1 MSEPKNSL
9 SASRIKTLQSCSWM
23 YYAKYVIGIPDKG
36 NDGSSR
42 GTVCHLIFEV
52 LGDPRRKKIYD
63 KIIKKQNVFSV
74 KSIEKLIFK
83 HAKRLGVD
91 DDDNIELIKKMT
103 LNGLMYDFFGLSAG
117 KPALAVSEQD
127 FDIVVNDGK
136 FKYKIKGFI
145 DKLFLYKKQK
155 FALIRDFKTSR
166 ETFKGKEVKDNLQ
179 DYMYSLA
186 VKHLF
191 PEYSDRASEF
201 LFLKFELDDSKNS
214 GIIRMAPITDDDLE
228 GFEYQLT
235 AIQEYLDNFSEEDAY
250 SNFASKQPFPK
261 DKTFSGP
268 LQCGFAKYP
277 GQLKIDGTPMWACSC
292 KWAFDYFSAVDENGK
307 QLKSYFNESD
317 IPEGQKYEKR
327 SYKGCPAH
335 QKKS

>member
-1 MSEPKNSL
+1 MSDPKSSL

-23 YYAKYVIGIPDKG
+23 YYAKYVLGIPDKS
-36 NDGSSR
+36 NDGANR
-42 GTVCHLIFEV
+42 GTICHLIFEV
-52 LGDPRRKKIYD
+52 LGDPRRKKIYN
-63 KIIKKQNVFSV
+63 KIIKTQDVFSV
-74 KSIEKLIFK
+74 KSIEKLISK

-91 DDDNIELIKKMT
+91 DNDNIELIKKMT

-117 KPALAVSEQD
+117 KPSLAVSEQD
-127 FDIVVNDGK
+127 FEIVVNDGK

-155 FALIRDFKTSR
+155 YALIRDFKTSK
-166 ETFKGKEVKDNLQ
+166 ETFKGKDVKDNLQ

-191 PEYSDRASEF
+191 PEYSNRESEF
-201 LFLKFELDDSKNS
+201 LFLKFDLDDSKNS
-214 GIIRMAPITDDDLE
+214 GIIKMATISDDDLE

-235 AIQEYLDNFSEEDAY
+235 AIQEYLDNFSKEDAY

-277 GQLKIDGTPMWACSC
+277 DQLKIDGTPMWACSC
-292 KWAFDYFSAVDENGK
+292 KWAFDYFATIDENGK
-307 QLKSYFNESD
+307 QIKSYFNESE
-317 IPEGQKYEKR
+317 IPEGQKYEKHR
-327 SYKGCPAH
+327 YDGCPSH
-335 QKKS
+335 KKSS

>member
-1 MSEPKNSL
+1 MSELKNSL

-23 YYAKYVIGIPDKG
+23 YYAKYVLGVPDKS
-36 NDGSSR
+36 NDGASR

-52 LGDPRRKKIYD
+52 LGDRRRKKTYD
-63 KIIKKQNVFSV
+63 KIIKKQDPFAV

-83 HAKRLGVD
+83 HAKRLAVN
-91 DDDNIELIKKMT
+91 DDDNIELIKKMI
-103 LNGLMYDFFGLSAG
+103 LNGLMYDFFGLANG
-117 KPALAVSEQD
+117 KPSLSVSEQN
-127 FDIVVNDGK
+127 FDIVVDDGK

-145 DKLFLYKKQK
+145 DKLFLYKNKK

-166 ETFKGKEVKDNLQ
+166 ETFKGKDVKDNLQ

-191 PEYSDRASEF
+191 PEFSNRASEF

-214 GIIRMAPITDDDLE
+214 GVIKMATIADDDLE
-228 GFEYQLT
+228 GFEHQLT
-235 AIQEYLDNFSEEDAY
+235 AIQEYLDNFSEKDAR
-250 SNFASKQPFPK
+250 SNFAARQSYPT

-268 LQCGFAKYP
+268 LLCGFAKYP
-277 GQLKIDGTPMWACSC
+277 DQLKLDGTPMWACSC
-292 KWAFDYFSAVDENGK
+292 KWAFDYYATIDSNGK

-317 IPEGQKYEKR
+317 VPEGQKYEKR

-335 QKKS
+335 IKRT

>member
-23 YYAKYVIGIPDKG
+23 YYAKYVIGIPDKS
-36 NDGSSR
+36 NDGANR
-42 GTVCHLIFEV
+42 GTICHLIFEV
-52 LGDPRRKKIYD
+52 LGEPRRKKIYD
-63 KIIKKQNVFSV
+63 KIIKKQDVFAV
-74 KSIEKLIFK
+74 KSIERLILK
-83 HAKRLGVD
+83 HAKRLDVND
-91 DDDNIELIKKMT
+91 NDNIELIKKMT
-103 LNGLMYDFFGLSAG
+103 LNGLMYDFFGLTAG
-117 KPALAVSEQD
+117 KPTLAVSEQD

-145 DKLFLYKKQK
+145 DKLFLYKKKK

-191 PEYSDRASEF
+191 PEYSNRSSEF
-201 LFLKFELDDSKNS
+201 LFLKFDLDDSKNS

-250 SNFASKQPFPK
+250 SNFAAKQPFPK
-261 DKTFSGP
+261 DKSFSGP
-268 LQCGFAKYP
+268 LQCGFAKSP

-292 KWAFDYFSAVDENGK
+292 KWPFDYFATVDDNGK
-307 QLKSYFNESD
+307 QLKSYFNESE

-327 SYKGCPAH
+327 HYAGCPAH

>member
-1 MSEPKNSL
+1 
-9 SASRIKTLQSCSWM
+9 
-23 YYAKYVIGIPDKG
+23 
-36 NDGSSR
+36 
-42 GTVCHLIFEV
+42 
-52 LGDPRRKKIYD
+52 
-63 KIIKKQNVFSV
+63 
-74 KSIEKLIFK
+74 
-83 HAKRLGVD
+83 
-91 DDDNIELIKKMT
+91 
-103 LNGLMYDFFGLSAG
+103 
-117 KPALAVSEQD
+117 
-127 FDIVVNDGK
+127 
-136 FKYKIKGFI
+136 
-145 DKLFLYKKQK
+145 
-155 FALIRDFKTSR
+155 
-166 ETFKGKEVKDNLQ
+166 
-179 DYMYSLA
+179 MYSLA

-228 GFEYQLT
+228 GFEHQLT

-292 KWAFDYFSAVDENGK
+292 KWAFDYFSTVDENGK

>member
-1 MSEPKNSL
+1 MSDPKSSL

-23 YYAKYVIGIPDKG
+23 YYAKYVLGIPDKS
-36 NDGSSR
+36 NDGANR
-42 GTVCHLIFEV
+42 GTICHLIFEV
-52 LGDPRRKKIYD
+52 LGDPRRKKIYN
-63 KIIKKQNVFSV
+63 KIIKTQDVFSV
-74 KSIEKLIFK
+74 KSIEKLISK

-91 DDDNIELIKKMT
+91 DNDNIELIKKMT

-117 KPALAVSEQD
+117 KPSLAVSEQD
-127 FDIVVNDGK
+127 FEIVVNDGK

-155 FALIRDFKTSR
+155 YALIRDFKTSK
-166 ETFKGKEVKDNLQ
+166 ETFKGKDVKDNLQ

-191 PEYSDRASEF
+191 PEYSNRESEF
-201 LFLKFELDDSKNS
+201 LFLKFDLDDSKNS
-214 GIIRMAPITDDDLE
+214 GIIKMATISDDDLE

-235 AIQEYLDNFSEEDAY
+235 AIQEYLDNFSKEDAY

-277 GQLKIDGTPMWACSC
+277 DQLKIDGTPMWACSC
-292 KWAFDYFSAVDENGK
+292 KWAFDYFATIDENGK
-307 QLKSYFNESD
+307 QIKSYFNESE

-327 SYKGCPAH
+327 RYDGCPSH
-335 QKKS
+335 KKSS